1 MVRDHVMS
9 PDRTHPLEGALFAM
23 NMLAGT
29 EGGRTYTFDEITE
42 DLTAAGFTRINLIQ
56 TKGMFSLVEG
66 FKP

>member
-9 PDRTHPLEGALFAM
+9 PDRTQPLEGALFAM

-29 EGGRTYTFDEITE
+29 EGGCTYTFDEIKE
-42 DLTAAGFTRINLIQ
+42 GLKAAGFTRINLIQ